1 MLGVLFVEIVNA
13 YLNDSKQTIRDYHI
27 KIEQKQLF
35 DVVAVYFDGFSET
48 PLDLDFGAAIEFKLD
63 GVESWMANWRQKEF
77 WCSTKFGTALS
88 DVPPDTQGFIYKKT
102 DGTYG
107 VILPVV
113 SEQYK
118 CILKGTEEGTIQ
130 ARMFSWYERMN
141 SCKALAFMYAEGDDP
156 YQLMKRCV
164 KAALK
169 LLNNGCRCI
178 EERRYPEIFEYL
190 GWCSW
195 DAFQIRVNEEDILK
209 KCQEFKDK
217 DIPVKWAIID
227 DMWGEVHNFYDA
239 KYKTRSEM
247 FDLMHASKLY
257 SFKADPKRFP
267 NGLKTCIEK
276 VNDYGIKVGM
286 WHPTT
291 GYWCGIDP
299 DGEIYKELKDS
310 LIQTQQGW
318 FIPTYEQNKAYAFYN
333 AYHDY
338 LRNSGAEFVK
348 IDNQSMTRRFYKKLA
363 PVGEVARQFHNA
375 IEASVGQHFDN
386 QLINC
391 MGMASEDMWNRSVSP
406 ISRCSDDFQP
416 EDREWFAKHIL
427 QCSYNT
433 IVQGQFYYCD
443 WDMWWTDDGQAAKNS
458 ILRAISGGP
467 IYVSDTLDRSR
478 AEVLKPLVLENGKI
492 LRPDRQ
498 ACPTL
503 DCLTIDP
510 QTSGKIFKLQNIAN
524 GSGVLAVFN
533 IDAENNSVSG
543 TISPSDIDGLVGDEF
558 AVYEHF
564 SQEVRILNNDESFEI
579 KLDNNDEFKL
589 YIIAPL
595 VNGSGVIG
603 RTDKFISPKTVSFN
617 RKGKYEIVEDGP
629 YATIENRK
637 LVFYQ
642 SNDLSK
648 ERG

>member
-1 MLGVLFVEIVNA
+1 MKFIKT
-13 YLNDSKQTIRDYHI
+13 YLNNSNQTVQEHHAHI
-27 KIEQKQLF
+27 VTK
-35 DVVAVYFDGFSET
+35 DVGGVTAVYISGFSNE
-48 PLDLDFGAAIEFKLD
+48 PLDMNFAAAIEFEID
-63 GVESWMANWRQKEF
+63 AIESWMANYRHSEF
-77 WCSTKFGTALS
+77 WCSPKFGKDLQ
-88 DVPPDTQGFIYKKT
+88 DVPNETQGFIYMKN

-118 CILKGTEEGTIQ
+118 CVIKGTEDGSLQ
-130 ARMFSWYERMN
+130 ARLFSWFEKMN
-141 SCKALAFMYAEGDDP
+141 SCKALAFMYAEGDNP
-156 YQLMKRCV
+156 YELMKQCV

-169 LLNNGCRCI
+169 LLNNGTRSCD
-178 EERRYPEIFEYL
+178 ERRYPQIFEYL

-195 DAFQIRVNEEDILK
+195 DAFQIRVNEDDIIK

-227 DMWGEVHNFYDA
+227 DMWGEVHNFYDQ
-239 KYKTRSEM
+239 KYDTRDEM
-247 FDLMHASKLY
+247 FRLMHSSKLY
-257 SFKADPKRFP
+257 SFKADPRRFP

-276 VNDYGIKVGM
+276 VNDYGITVGM

-291 GYWCGIDP
+291 GYWCGVDP
-299 DGEIYKELKDS
+299 EGEIYKELKDL
-310 LIQTQQGW
+310 LIQTEQGW
-318 FIPTYEQNKAYAFYN
+318 FIPTYEQNKAYTYYN

-375 IEASVGQHFDN
+375 IEASVGSHFDN
-386 QLINC
+386 QMINC

-416 EDREWFAKHIL
+416 EDRAWFAKHIL

-458 ILRAISGGP
+458 LLRAISGGP

-478 AEVLKPLVLENGKI
+478 AEVLMPLVLSDGKI
-492 LRPDRQ
+492 LRPDKQ

-503 DCLTIDP
+503 DCLTVNP
-510 QTSGKIFKLQNIAN
+510 LTSGKIFKLQNMAN
-524 GSGVLAVFN
+524 GSGILAAFN
-533 IDAENNSVSG
+533 IDAENAAVSG
-543 TISPSDIDGLVGDEF
+543 TVSPSEIDGLVGEEF

-564 SQEVRILNNDESFEI
+564 SKEVKILKYDESFEVN
-579 KLDNNDEFKL
+579 LTDNDDFKL
-589 YIIAPL
+589 YVVVPL
-595 VNGSGVIG
+595 INGNGVIG
-603 RTDKFISPKTVSFN
+603 RIDKFISPKTVSYNFQ
-617 RKGKYEIVEDGP
+617 GGFELVEDGP
-629 YATIENRK
+629 FAQIKNYELIIFENR
-637 LVFYQ
+637 
-642 SNDLSK
+642 SK
-648 ERG
+648 EYTKGGEV